1 MIEFD
6 FFENILEFIEEFYEL
21 LKEDWRKFK
30 LFVKENKEYI
40 IWLFIAL
47 ITLQFTDVMSL
58 GSSWNRYC
66 KKNNIQIGGSN
77 AGPGPEPEKHTNAG
91 PEPPKV
97 LSPEEAKAEKKKQ
110 KQDATDAKKTDKQKK
125 KDDKQAK
132 KDVKSSEKQAKKD
145 AKASHDGPED
155 SAKSVNKKLGMF
167 DKLKGKAK
175 AGVGK
180 HGMSGPI
187 LGNLDGIFGAL
198 EGMFA
203 FAALILIIIGILS
216 LPVLIFI
223 VITYSIIKKIA
234 SNLALF

>member
-1 MIEFD
+1 MIEFE
-6 FFENILEFIEEFYEL
+6 FFENLLEFIEEFYEL

-30 LFVKENKEYI
+30 LFIKQNKDYI
-40 IWLFIAL
+40 IWLIIAV

-66 KKNNIQIGGSN
+66 KKNNIQTGGGN
-77 AGPGPEPEKHTNAG
+77 VGPGPGQETEKNTNAG
-91 PEPPKV
+91 PEPAKEKTK
-97 LSPEEAKAEKKKQ
+97 EEAKDKKK
-110 KQDATDAKKTDKQKK
+110 KKKKKTEDTKKTEKQKK

-132 KDVKSSEKQAKKD
+132 KDTKASDKQAQKD
-145 AKASHDGPED
+145 AKGPED
-155 SAKSVNKKLGMF
+155 SSKSKKMGVF

-175 AGVGK
+175 AGVGQ

-223 VITYSIIKKIA
+223 VITYTIIKKIA
-234 SNLALF
+234 DNLALF